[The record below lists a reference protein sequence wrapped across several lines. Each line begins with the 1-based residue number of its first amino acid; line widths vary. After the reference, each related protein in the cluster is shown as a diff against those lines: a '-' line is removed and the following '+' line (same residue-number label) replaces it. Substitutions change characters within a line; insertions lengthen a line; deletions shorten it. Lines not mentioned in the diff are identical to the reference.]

1 MTPTYSLHESAQLV
15 SVSTYTL
22 LQCTY
27 ITDFSLGRNVKGLD
41 RIFTVLVFK
50 RHECALSSRS
60 AAAAMSEST

>member
-15 SVSTYTL
+15 LVSTL

-27 ITDFSLGRNVKGLD
+27 ITDFSLGRNVKELD

-60 AAAAMSEST
+60 TAATMSEST